1 MNDREL
7 ADLIGELRDVSP
19 KQPGPEV
26 RTRLANAFRA
36 RQRKRKPLR
45 YYLMPLAASFAIA
58 AALFFARPYL
68 TIRKSGMNNFDT
80 RAFVALPYAQSGVPM
95 EQAVIVRMTIPAATL
110 TSMGMTLSLPPQQR
124 VDTELLVGQ
133 DGVARAARILQ

>member
-36 RQRKRKPLR
+36 RQRKSKPLR
-45 YYLMPLAASFAIA
+45 YYLTPLAASLALF

-68 TIRKSGMNNFDT
+68 MVRKSSVGSFDT
-80 RAFVALPYAQSGVPM
+80 RTFVALPYAQSGVPM
-95 EQAVIVRMTIPAATL
+95 EQAVIVR
-110 TSMGMTLSLPPQQR
+110 
-124 VDTELLVGQ
+124 
-133 DGVARAARILQ
+133 